1 MIALR
6 ETIKKMREAERAK
19 YIKAYLKPG
28 YRLAARRQQVYTLIT
43 MGPNEGYYL
52 DVGCGRGET
61 LAVARLAGYEPV
73 VGTEIVPELLQGK
86 GIVQA
91 WAHALPFATDG
102 VDFVTCFDVMEH
114 LLPSDEINAM
124 NEIKRVAKDR
134 VAFTISN
141 ESDVRDGVELHV
153 NRLPY
158 NVWDALIR
166 KTFETWAVARGRA
179 SKNGLNEC
187 WECWR

>member
-1 MIALR
+1 MSAML
-6 ETIKKMREAERAK
+6 ETVRKMREAECAK
-19 YIKAYLKPG
+19 YVEAYKKPSYG
-28 YRLAARRQQVYTLIT
+28 LNARRQQVYTLVT
-43 MGPNEGYYL
+43 MGPNKGSYL

-61 LAVARLAGYEPV
+61 IVMAREAGYDPV
-73 VGTEIVPELLQGK
+73 AGTEIVPALLGGSVVK
-86 GIVQA
+86 A
-91 WAHALPFATDG
+91 WAHSLPWGNDG

-114 LLPSDEINAM
+114 LLPSDEINAL